1 MGQNALSFIGPS
13 ISNKTPRGSQ
23 KKQKALILSNITLK
37 KYYQTQFKAENKLW
51 SCYQNY
57 YNYPFANYLFV
68 IIIIINHQQYYL
80 LS

>member
-1 MGQNALSFIGPS
+1 MHSLSLVPQYQIKHPEVL
-13 ISNKTPRGSQ
+13 K

-57 YNYPFANYLFV
+57 
-68 IIIIINHQQYYL
+68 
-80 LS
+80 

>member
-1 MGQNALSFIGPS
+1 MHSLSLVPQYQIKHPEVL
-13 ISNKTPRGSQ
+13 K

-37 KYYQTQFKAENKLW
+37 KYYQTQFTAENKLW